1 MRLQSLVQ
9 GIVVALVVMLL
20 GGCGKTVPILPGL
33 TPYKMDVQQG
43 NVVTQDMVAKL
54 RPGMTRQQV
63 RFVLGT
69 PPIVDA
75 FRNDRWDYVYSYSK
89 AGVLTEQ
96 RRLTLIFEG
105 DALKRI
111 DGDVVPSTA
120 PPEGAAK
127 PAAGGA
133 AAAPTAAKDGK

>member
-1 MRLQSLVQ
+1 MRLQSIVQ
-9 GIVVALVVMLL
+9 GIGFALVAMLL

-89 AGVLTEQ
+89 AGVLSEQ

-111 DGDVVPSTA
+111 DGDVVPSATA
-120 PPEGAAK
+120 PEATAK
-127 PAAGGA
+127 PAAEPA
-133 AAAPTAAKDGK
+133 PASPTAAKDAK